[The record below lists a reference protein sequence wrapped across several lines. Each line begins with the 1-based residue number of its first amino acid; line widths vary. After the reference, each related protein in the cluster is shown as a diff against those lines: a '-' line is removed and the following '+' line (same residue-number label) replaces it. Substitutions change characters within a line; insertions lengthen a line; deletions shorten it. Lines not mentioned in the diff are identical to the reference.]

1 MEWRIRTENR
11 MNAAED
17 KTTLSGAY
25 KLERHLPEGMRRR
38 MSALGDNPFNGAS
51 TNTGGTAS
59 RGSRGSCTEFFRPRR
74 RAINVI
80 SKERSHDA

>member
-1 MEWRIRTENR
+1 MEWRIRTEKR

-17 KTTLSGAY
+17 KTTLSRAY
-25 KLERHLPEGMRRR
+25 KLERHPPEGMRRR

-51 TNTGGTAS
+51 IRTGPTAP
-59 RGSRGSCTEFFRPRR
+59 RGLLGSAEFVRSRR

-80 SKERSHDA
+80 LKERQHDA

>member
-1 MEWRIRTENR
+1 MEWRIRTEKR

-25 KLERHLPEGMRRR
+25 KLERHLPEGIRRT

-51 TNTGGTAS
+51 TNTRGRRLQVHGGCVQNFSAQDD
-59 RGSRGSCTEFFRPRR
+59 G
-74 RAINVI
+74 
-80 SKERSHDA
+80 RST

>member
-1 MEWRIRTENR
+1 MEWRILTEKR

-25 KLERHLPEGMRRR
+25 KLEWHLPEGMRRW

-51 TNTGGTAS
+51 ISTGPTAP
-59 RGSRGSCTEFFRPRR
+59 RGLLGCAEFVRSRR

-80 SKERSHDA
+80 SKERQHDA

>member
-1 MEWRIRTENR
+1 MEWRIRTEKR

-38 MSALGDNPFNGAS
+38 ISALCDNPFNGAS
-51 TNTGGTAS
+51 TNTRGRRLEVHGGRVLKFSAQDDGQST
-59 RGSRGSCTEFFRPRR
+59 
-74 RAINVI
+74 
-80 SKERSHDA
+80 

>member
-1 MEWRIRTENR
+1 MEGRIRTEKR

-51 TNTGGTAS
+51 TYTGG
-59 RGSRGSCTEFFRPRR
+59 RR
-74 RAINVI
+74 LEVHGGRVLNFSAQDDGRAT
-80 SKERSHDA
+80 

>member
-1 MEWRIRTENR
+1 MEWRIRTEKR

-38 MSALGDNPFNGAS
+38 MSALGDNPFNGEHQYGGDGVS
-51 TNTGGTAS
+51 RFTG
-59 RGSRGSCTEFFRPRR
+59 
-74 RAINVI
+74 VVY
-80 SKERSHDA
+80 

>member
-1 MEWRIRTENR
+1 MEWRIRTEKR

-51 TNTGGTAS
+51 TKTRGGRLEVHGGCVVNFSPKTTGNQ
-59 RGSRGSCTEFFRPRR
+59 R
-74 RAINVI
+74 
-80 SKERSHDA
+80 DL